1 MDEPTAALAVIEIQR
16 VLELIETLREKGVAV
31 VFVSHNLKEILGV
44 TNRIMVL
51 HRGQLTGILD
61 TKATDED
68 EVIRLMM
75 GGAN

>member
-1 MDEPTAALAVIEIQR
+1 M
-16 VLELIETLREKGVAV
+16 
-31 VFVSHNLKEILGV
+31 FVSHNLKEILGV